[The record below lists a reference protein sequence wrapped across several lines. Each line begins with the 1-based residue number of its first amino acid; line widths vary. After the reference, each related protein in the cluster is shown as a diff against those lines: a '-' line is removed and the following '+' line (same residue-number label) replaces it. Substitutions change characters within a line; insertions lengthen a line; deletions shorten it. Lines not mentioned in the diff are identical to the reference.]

1 MRYKTQRQQEK
12 NYVALKKAGDIKHQ
26 KRERERTPNIKKI
39 CNIRISLGYEFC
51 ANILYIICI
60 LYIS

>member
-26 KRERERTPNIKKI
+26 KRERERTPNIKK
-39 CNIRISLGYEFC
+39 YV
-51 ANILYIICI
+51 ILEY
-60 LYIS
+60 LWVMNFV